1 MINRFMTQVNHLID
15 ELKRVDL
22 QYELEKAENRNTLED
37 MRGQLDVMKSTV
49 QRGVSSGR
57 DVETRVRLQDE
68 RVREM
73 REILDSLG
81 KWSKDTDRYIAVYEP
96 IRTMNMVSD
105 ALTKSLEGSML
116 NKAIKYHE

>member
-1 MINRFMTQVNHLID
+1 MTQVNHLTD
-15 ELKRVDL
+15 ELKRTDL
-22 QYELEKAENRNTLED
+22 QYELEKAENRTTLED
-37 MRGQLDVMKSTV
+37 MRGQMDGMRATV
-49 QRGVSSGR
+49 QTGVNSGR

-105 ALTKSLEGSML
+105 ALTKSLDGSML